1 MLKELRVA
9 LICWLTFVMIFFF
22 LCYHNRIP
30 IYQVIT
36 KPITS
41 IFKKEYN
48 SLFIYTSIF
57 ESFMTDITLSFYTAI
72 FLSLPIL
79 LICIY
84 WFIQKS
90 LYPHEKKILSC
101 SLLFVLILTILSA
114 MIVYYFLL
122 PNFIQF
128 FMFGANVATPMLK
141 ISEYISTFFHL
152 IFIIALVFQFPILLP
167 LFVKF
172 GFIKNDFLKKNR
184 KMAIVIIF
192 IISAIITPPDIFS
205 QITIASILIALYEIT
220 NHFLLKC
227 NTKPKKKS
235 HLTNKTK
242 LS

>member
-9 LICWLTFVMIFFF
+9 LICWLTFVMVFFF
-22 LCYHNRIP
+22 LCYHNRIT

-128 FMFGANVATPMLK
+128 FMFGSNVATPMLK

-184 KMAIVIIF
+184 KIAIVIIF

-220 NHFLLKC
+220 NHVLLKHEAK
-227 NTKPKKKS
+227 TKKKIL
-235 HLTNKTK
+235 HKK
-242 LS
+242 